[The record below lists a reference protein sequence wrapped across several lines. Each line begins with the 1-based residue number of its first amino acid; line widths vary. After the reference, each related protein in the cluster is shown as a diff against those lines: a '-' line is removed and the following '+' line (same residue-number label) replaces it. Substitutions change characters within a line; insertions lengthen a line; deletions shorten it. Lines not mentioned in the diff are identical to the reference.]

1 MLNRL
6 NKIVADQA
14 SIISNEINKHI
25 VHRLRDFSTID
36 ECSQWFMSPDGQQV
50 MDRCIFLGLGLE
62 PKRPRRK
69 MAYSF
74 FSKDKKPANLITGR
88 AMWKLLTDEEKQV
101 YEKQADDEYQET
113 MRRFTDAYDVEPDET
128 AQKKI
133 KAAEKRAATKLRKA
147 QEAREA
153 AARSQPP
160 PPLELEDEL
169 TNVADDI

>member
-6 NKIVADQA
+6 NKLVADQA

-88 AMWKLLTDEEKQV
+88 AMWKLLSDEEKQV
-101 YEKQADDEYQET
+101 YEKQADDEYQ
-113 MRRFTDAYDVEPDET
+113 
-128 AQKKI
+128 
-133 KAAEKRAATKLRKA
+133 
-147 QEAREA
+147 
-153 AARSQPP
+153 
-160 PPLELEDEL
+160 
-169 TNVADDI
+169 